1 MLSVNIGLQATLLS
15 WLTLSTPILAQTM
28 PDGLPRLPTAPAESA
43 PVAPASVEP
52 APVESAPAESAPAE
66 SETIQNNSSN
76 DSSAASVVELTLP
89 DLLNI
94 VIQGNRDIKN
104 DVLERV
110 VQRQTL
116 NEAESRFDPR
126 FTPNLSLQASRN
138 GSENITEEDTED
150 STEENTPENTE
161 ENTNNF
167 LGPLDAADGSE
178 NTTLS
183 QSLGVSSTLT
193 TPLGTAITLSVEP
206 LRESSR
212 LNITVNQPLLRGS
225 GQAVNRAPVQQ
236 ARIAASNQA
245 LALRQK
251 VIETV
256 TTSINQYTT
265 LAQRQEAVSIQ
276 AQALERR
283 RQQFEIV
290 QALVEAGRQARIDLI
305 DSERSIAEAELGLQ
319 EAKNQLAQTNTEL
332 LNLIGTEAT
341 LQFAAPDDAISQLFA
356 AAAAR
361 VSQFQLD
368 QMVELA
374 YQIQPDY
381 QQAKANIELED
392 LGLLVAQD
400 DQRWNLNW
408 QSSAGIGEASSQMA
422 TGLQLS
428 RTFGDESLDT
438 AVERSQ
444 TNILQQQ
451 NTLAQLT
458 ETIRNDIAAQL
469 RDVNSQLAQVELAQ
483 RATQAVQLQLEVAQ
497 EKFRLGR
504 DDITLFNI
512 TEREEALVNAQN
524 TELEAR
530 ISVLNSIAGL
540 EKAVGITLDTWQ
552 PLVDFSSVLAES

>member
-1 MLSVNIGLQATLLS
+1 MLSVKLRLQATLLS
-15 WLTLSTPILAQTM
+15 WLTLSTPVFAQAV
-28 PDGLPRLPTAPAESA
+28 PDGLPRLPANRPTNLPT
-43 PVAPASVEP
+43 
-52 APVESAPAESAPAE
+52 APVESAPAELEP
-66 SETIQNNSSN
+66 IQNNSSAN
-76 DSSAASVVELTLP
+76 SSADSPAASVVELTLP

-94 VIQGNRDIKN
+94 VIQGNREIKN

-126 FTPNLSLQASRN
+126 FTPSLSLEATRNASQSSLLS
-138 GSENITEEDTED
+138 G
-150 STEENTPENTE
+150 TEENILLSTE
-161 ENTNNF
+161 GITEGTDNSF
-167 LGPLDAADGSE
+167 LDPGDTAAGSDGASD

-193 TPLGTAITLSVEP
+193 TPLGTDITLSVEP
-206 LRESSR
+206 LSESSR
-212 LNITVNQPLLRGS
+212 LNLTVNQPLLRGS

-236 ARIAASNQA
+236 ARITESNNV

-265 LAQRQEAVSIQ
+265 LVQRQEAVAIQ

-283 RQQFEIV
+283 RQQFEII
-290 QALVEAGRQARIDLI
+290 QALVEAGRQARVDLV

-319 EAKNQLAQTNTEL
+319 EARNQLAQTNTEL
-332 LNLIGTEAT
+332 LNLVGTETT
-341 LQFAAPDDAISQLFA
+341 LQFVAPEGAIAQLFE

-361 VSQFQLD
+361 VSQFQVD

-374 YQIQPDY
+374 YQVRPDY
-381 QQAKANIELED
+381 QQAKADIELED
-392 LGLLVAQD
+392 IGLLVAQD
-400 DQRWNLNW
+400 DQRWSLDW
-408 QSSAGIGEASSQMA
+408 QSSASLGEASSQMA

-438 AVERSQ
+438 TVERSQ
-444 TNILQQQ
+444 TNILQRQ
-451 NTLAQLT
+451 NRLAQLT
-458 ETIRNDIAAQL
+458 ETIRNEITAQL
-469 RDVNSQLAQVELAQ
+469 RDVNSQLAQVESAQ
-483 RATQAVQLQLEVAQ
+483 RATEAVQLQLQVAQ

-504 DDITLFNI
+504 DGITLFDI
-512 TEREEALVNAQN
+512 TDREEALVNAQN
-524 TELEAR
+524 TELQAR
-530 ISVLNSIAGL
+530 IGVLNSIAGL
-540 EKAVGITLDTWQ
+540 EQSVGITLDTWQ

>member
-1 MLSVNIGLQATLLS
+1 MLSVKIGLQATLLS
-15 WLTLSTPILAQTM
+15 WLTLSTPMLAQTMPAQTM
-28 PDGLPRLPTAPAESA
+28 PDGLPRLPTAPVESA
-43 PVAPASVEP
+43 PVEPAFVEP
-52 APVESAPAESAPAE
+52 APVESAPAEPAPAE
-66 SETIQNNSSN
+66 SETIQNNLSN

-94 VIQGNRDIKN
+94 VIQGNREIKN

-126 FTPNLSLQASRN
+126 FTPKLSLQATRNASETAFSSGTEDN
-138 GSENITEEDTED
+138 GSD
-150 STEENTPENTE
+150 
-161 ENTNNF
+161 NNF
-167 LGPLDAADGSE
+167 LGPIDTTVGSD
-178 NTTLS
+178 NTTIS
-183 QSLGVSSTLT
+183 QSLEVSSSLRTL
-193 TPLGTAITLSVEP
+193 LGTDITLSVEP
-206 LRESSR
+206 LSDSSR
-212 LNITVNQPLLRGS
+212 LNLTVNQPLLRGA
-225 GQAVNRAPVQQ
+225 GQAVNQAPIQQ
-236 ARIAASNQA
+236 ARIADSNNV

-265 LAQRQEAVSIQ
+265 LAQRQEAVVIQ

-283 RQQFEIV
+283 RQQFEIIS
-290 QALVEAGRQARIDLI
+290 ALVEAGRQARIDLV

-319 EAKNQLAQTNTEL
+319 DARNQLAQTNTDL
-332 LNLIGTEAT
+332 LNLVGTEST
-341 LQFAAPDDAISQLFA
+341 LQFVAPEGAIAQLFEA
-356 AAAAR
+356 ATAR

-374 YQIQPDY
+374 YQIRPDY
-381 QQAKANIELED
+381 QQTQANIESED

-400 DQRWNLNW
+400 DQRWRLDW
-408 QSSAGIGEASSQMA
+408 QSSAGVGESFSQMA

-428 RTFGDESLDT
+428 RTFGDESLNT

-458 ETIRNDIAAQL
+458 EKIRNDITAQL
-469 RDVNSQLAQVELAQ
+469 RDVNSQLAQVESAR
-483 RATQAVQLQLEVAQ
+483 RATEAVQLQLQVAQ

-504 DDITLFNI
+504 DGITLFDI
-512 TEREEALVNAQN
+512 TDREEALVNAQN
-524 TELEAR
+524 TELQAR

-540 EKAVGITLDTWQ
+540 EQAVGITLDTWQ
-552 PLVDFSSVLAES
+552 PSVDFSSVLAESES